1 MKCSREIKELL
12 FLMFSYIV
20 INTYL
25 IKISRRAH
33 YFILFTRD
41 IMSYVFFYFDYLF
54 INEIKKKT
62 NSIFNISKYS
72 NNESEISE
80 T

>member
-12 FLMFSYIV
+12 FLMFSYV

-41 IMSYVFFYFDYLF
+41 IISYVFFYFDYLF
-54 INEIKKKT
+54 INEIKKNK
-62 NSIFNISKYS
+62 FNLQYL
-72 NNESEISE
+72 
-80 T
+80 

>member
-12 FLMFSYIV
+12 FLMFSYV

-41 IMSYVFFYFDYLF
+41 IINYVFFYFDYLF

>member
-12 FLMFSYIV
+12 FLMFSYV

-54 INEIKKKT
+54 INEIKKNK
-62 NSIFNISKYS
+62 FNLQYL
-72 NNESEISE
+72 
-80 T
+80 

>member
-12 FLMFSYIV
+12 FLMFSYV

-25 IKISRRAH
+25 IKISRRVH

-54 INEIKKKT
+54 INEIKKNK
-62 NSIFNISKYS
+62 FNLQYL
-72 NNESEISE
+72 
-80 T
+80 